1 MITTRRLFCTSL
13 SQSRRLFIANGSFSS
28 GRPAASQILAEA
40 ENFPGESAEDI
51 NLLQIHKG
59 SFCFSFIYRKYRNLT
74 LPDYR

>member
-40 ENFPGESAEDI
+40 ENFPGEAQKISIFCRFTREVSVFI
-51 NLLQIHKG
+51 
-59 SFCFSFIYRKYRNLT
+59 SFTGNTGI
-74 LPDYR
+74 